1 MNIYDLISISTAF
14 LYVIPVIGYTMS
26 GNMIHIKAFVGLLVT
41 MGLGE
46 SIKYFVIKEASPRPK
61 DAHDCNLWCNDGPQG
76 GKPGMPSGHSS
87 QAAFFASFYYHQT
100 KNIWIRTGLIIYE
113 LLVILSRYQK
123 HCHTIPQIA
132 AGTLFGLFM
141 SWCVR

>member
-1 MNIYDLISISTAF
+1 MNIYDLISLSTAF
-14 LYVIPVIGYTMS
+14 LYAIPIIGYTLS
-26 GNMIHIKAFVGLLVT
+26 GNILHIKAFVGLFVT

-61 DAHDCNLWCNDGPQG
+61 AARDCNLWCNDGPQG

-100 KNIWIRTGLIIYE
+100 KNVWIRTGLIMYE

>member
-1 MNIYDLISISTAF
+1 MNIYDLISLSTML

-26 GNMIHIKAFVGLLVT
+26 GNIIHIKAFVGLFAT
-41 MGLGE
+41 MGIGE
-46 SIKYFVIKEASPRPK
+46 SIKYFVIKEASPRPSS
-61 DAHDCNLWCNDGPQG
+61 ARDCNLLCNNGPQG

-100 KNIWIRTGLIIYE
+100 KNIWIRAGLILYE
-113 LLVILSRYQK
+113 LLVILSRYQT

>member
-1 MNIYDLISISTAF
+1 MG
-14 LYVIPVIGYTMS
+14 IGET
-26 GNMIHIKAFVGLLVT
+26 IKHY
-41 MGLGE
+41 
-46 SIKYFVIKEASPRPK
+46 IIKEASPRPP
-61 DAHDCNLWCNDGPQG
+61 AARDCNLWCNDGPQG

-87 QAAFFASFYYHQT
+87 QVAFFASFYYHQT
-100 KNIWIRTGLIIYE
+100 KNVWIRTGLILYE